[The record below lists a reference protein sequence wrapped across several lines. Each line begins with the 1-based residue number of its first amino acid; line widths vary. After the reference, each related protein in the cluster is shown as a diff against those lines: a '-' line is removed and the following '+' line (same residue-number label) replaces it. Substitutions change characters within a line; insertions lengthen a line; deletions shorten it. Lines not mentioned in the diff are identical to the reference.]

1 MNLNPRSL
9 LEVAKEHNKMGS
21 LKEEG
26 QKNPDHIC
34 QSCADPYDEKGTEA
48 DGTIND
54 DFCLDCY
61 RAGMFTEPEITMAEM
76 IERTVASR
84 VRDTDLSLDEA
95 RDYLDS
101 IFPTLKR
108 WVGQIV

>member
-1 MNLNPRSL
+1 MD
-9 LEVAKEHNKMGS
+9 S

-26 QKNPDHIC
+26 KDKTGHIC
-34 QSCADPYDEKGTEA
+34 QSCADQYEEKGTEA

-54 DFCLDCY
+54 DYCLACY

-76 IERTVASR
+76 IERVVASR
-84 VRDTDLSLDEA
+84 AKDTDLTVDEA
-95 RDYLDS
+95 RDYLES

-108 WVGQIV
+108 WALAAVEAT